1 MARRSRPPGSG
12 SAALLGE
19 LAALRLEFGPVAAAR
34 RLELLRGLDRAR
46 LASGAQVLELH
57 ELLLFARA
65 YPDDAV
71 LLAQVE
77 AMLARFGRRG
87 DLRHF
92 RRWLDDSG
100 IAGTDI
106 RYPFFFPTAVRLAK
120 LFPRQLHVDW
130 PAWEK
135 KGELEAMLHLLVPYA
150 ETPAI
155 DEFVLTPRQWIE
167 LFRGPQEAGGA
178 FLARRFAAMAGD
190 SFVRETSYDRLS
202 PALRL
207 AGSDATPS
215 RTHARAPVERIAF
228 QVAPLDGGRPDLER
242 AVRAIP
248 LGVRELGRREG
259 ARYVA
264 LAQNAMVTRS
274 RDLDAFSWA
283 DPAEVRLVACDDGL
297 AFALLGVAPER
308 RLLLE
313 SVYGALT
320 LKNGV
325 PIGYVLI
332 SSLFGSAEIAYNVFE
347 TYRGAEAA
355 PVFARVL
362 ALAHRLFG
370 ARTFSIDPYQLG
382 HFGNHEGLHSGAW
395 WFYAKLGFRPRDPE
409 VVPLANRELAA
420 QRRDHGHRTD
430 LAMLDRLASAHLF
443 YSLGRAR
450 GVALGALS
458 PGRIG
463 QRIARYLAERVGAER
478 ERGLAAA
485 EREAAKLCGVRSF
498 AGWSAGERLAW
509 RRWSP
514 LLLAI
519 PGIARWSAAERRAA
533 AGVARAKGGLRE
545 SDFVRA
551 FDAHPKLRRAL
562 LVLATPD

>member
-1 MARRSRPPGSG
+1 MPERRSRPRP
-12 SAALLGE
+12 AALLAE
-19 LAALRLEFGPVAAAR
+19 AAALRLTFGAPAAAR
-34 RLELLRGLDRAR
+34 RRELFAALDRAR
-46 LASGAQVLELH
+46 LATAKQVAELH

-65 YPDDAV
+65 YPDDPA
-71 LLAQVE
+71 LLALVE
-77 AMLARFGRRG
+77 WMLARFGRRA
-87 DLRHF
+87 DLRRF
-92 RRWLDDSG
+92 RRRLDDSG
-100 IAGTDI
+100 IATTDI
-106 RYPFFFPTAVRLAK
+106 RYPFFFPTALRLAERH
-120 LFPRQLHVDW
+120 PRRLHVDW

-135 KGELEAMLHLLVPYA
+135 KGELEGILHLLVPYA

-155 DEFVLTPRQWIE
+155 DEFVLQPRQWVE
-167 LFRGPQEAGGA
+167 LFRGPQEADGA
-178 FLARRFAAMAGD
+178 FLAKRFGAMAGD

-207 AGSDATPS
+207 AGDATTPS
-215 RTHARAPVERIAF
+215 RTTAKAPVDRIVF
-228 QVAPLDGGRPDLER
+228 QDRPLDHARPDLAR

-248 LGVRELGRREG
+248 VGVRELDRTES
-259 ARYVA
+259 ARYIE
-264 LAQNAMVTRS
+264 LARDAMVTRS

-283 DPAEVRLVACDDGL
+283 DPEDVRLVACDDGL

-308 RLLLE
+308 RLMLE

-325 PIGYVLI
+325 PIGYVLV
-332 SSLFGSAEIAYNVFE
+332 SALFGSAEIAYNVFE

-395 WFYAKLGFRPRDPE
+395 WFYAKLGFWPRDPE
-409 VVPLANRELAA
+409 IVPIARRELAA
-420 QRRDHGHRTD
+420 QRRDPKHRTD
-430 LAMLDRLASAHLF
+430 LATLDRLASAHVFL
-443 YSLGRAR
+443 SLGNAK

-458 PGRIG
+458 PGRVG
-463 QRIARYLAERVGAER
+463 ERIARYLAEKVGASR
-478 ERGLAAA
+478 ERGLDDA
-485 EREAAKLCGVRSF
+485 ERAAAKLCGAGPG

-519 PGIARWSAAERRAA
+519 PGIERWSAAERRAA
-533 AGVARAKGGLRE
+533 AAVARAKGGRRE
-545 SDFVRA
+545 SDFVHA
-551 FDAHPKLRRAL
+551 CDAHPKLRRAL
-562 LVLATPD
+562 LGLATPE